1 MNTAPIKRV
10 SCLNIEISEN
20 GLSEFN
26 GGSRIIFIPKENIQ
40 SIEVGFGSS
49 AERPRLQFVA
59 GLMLSSLGLV
69 GLAMVLASGMRGL
82 RWALGFLIF
91 GGFGV
96 WFLYETAKQSRYLR
110 VVCHNDERKLVFRGK
125 CNEQEFSKFLK
136 DAAELGYDFDR
147 VWNPL
152 LN

>member
-1 MNTAPIKRV
+1 
-10 SCLNIEISEN
+10 
-20 GLSEFN
+20 
-26 GGSRIIFIPKENIQ
+26 
-40 SIEVGFGSS
+40 
-49 AERPRLQFVA
+49 
-59 GLMLSSLGLV
+59 MLSSLGLV

-82 RWALGFLIF
+82 RWAFGFLIF

-152 LN
+152 PY